1 MRRALLSALLVT
13 LLLLLGY
20 GRDWLR
26 LVRRPRLDRFA
37 PLLSTHLPLVSI
49 LIPARNEE
57 RVIGRCVRAAL
68 DQHYPHLEVVV
79 VDDGSTDATAT
90 ILAQL
95 APHPDLR
102 LLKGRPL
109 PPGWAGKPNVCHQ
122 LATVAQGEWLLF
134 LDADTVPQPQLVT
147 TLLAHAQRRSLDMV
161 TIFPF
166 LELGSFWERAIL
178 PPFQAMLM
186 DLYPI
191 ERMDRPDT
199 PPDQVL
205 ANGQC
210 IFVRRTAYEAI
221 GGHAAVA
228 AEILE
233 DVHLAQALRRAGYL
247 VGGGDAM
254 DCLHVRMY
262 TSGREVVEGMAK
274 HAHAGIRASGLRAWL
289 AVTRLVGLAFGPLTL
304 LVAGLF
310 VRVRGMRSLG
320 LSLIA
325 LGTLVQAVAWG
336 FWGTL
341 YRRIY
346 GLSPLHAPLWPFGLL
361 AYLCIAL
368 RAIWRVTTGRGVTWK
383 GRTYRR

>member
-1 MRRALLSALLVT
+1 MRRALLSALGVT
-13 LLLLLGY
+13 FLLLLGY

-26 LVRRPRLDRFA
+26 LVRRPRLDRSA
-37 PLLSTHLPLVSI
+37 PLLPTHLPLVSI

-57 RVIGRCVRAAL
+57 RVIARCVRATL
-68 DQHYPHLEVVV
+68 TQHYPHLEVLV
-79 VDDGSTDATAT
+79 VDDGSTDATAM

-95 APHPDLR
+95 APHPRLR

-122 LATVAQGEWLLF
+122 LAAAAQGEWLLF
-134 LDADTVPQPQLVT
+134 LDADTVPQPHLVT
-147 TLLAHAQRRSLDMV
+147 TLLSHAERRSLDMV

-210 IFVRRTAYEAI
+210 ILVRRTAYDAI

-262 TSGREVVEGMAK
+262 TSGREVAEGMAK
-274 HAHAGIRASGLRAWL
+274 HAHAGIRASGLRAWW
-289 AVTRLVGLAFGPLTL
+289 AVTRLIGLAFGPLTL

-310 VRVRGMRSLG
+310 VRIQGMRSLG
-320 LSLIA
+320 LSLIG
-325 LGTLVQAVAWG
+325 LGTIVQAVAFG

-341 YRRIY
+341 YHRIY
-346 GLSPLHAPLWPFGLL
+346 GLSPLHALLWPFGLL
-361 AYLCIAL
+361 AYLSIAL
-368 RAIWRVTTGRGVTWK
+368 RAIWRVTTGRGVVWK